1 MGKQEDGGDA
11 PYEAAAKALVESL
24 KQKLLGSSQ
33 CFKKQEP
40 LIDWCF
46 SLADNQLHADLK
58 TLSTEEVDL
67 GEVLDE
73 HSNTVLK
80 ELREALACLTSDGD
94 GGQRKHSW
102 GSFDVCWRQLAK
114 CNSDALNPSDELANA
129 AKMEEREGALTL
141 DLST

>member
-46 SLADNQLHADLK
+46 SLADNQFHADLK
-58 TLSTEEVDL
+58 TLSAEEVDL

-80 ELREALACLTSDGD
+80 ELREALACLTSDGAEVSASIL
-94 GGQRKHSW
+94 GAPLMS
-102 GSFDVCWRQLAK
+102 WRQLAK
-114 CNSDALNPSDELANA
+114 CNSDSLNPSDELANA
-129 AKMEEREGALTL
+129 AKMEEREAH
-141 DLST
+141 